1 MRAALILFA
10 FLSVNIAFAEG
21 EDVQT
26 FKVDPSHTTVVFK
39 VSHMGFAP
47 VFGLITGADGK
58 FTYDEKKPEK
68 SSFEVTL
75 KVDSLTTMDKKRDD
89 HLKSPDFF
97 NAKQNPLIILKS
109 TKVAKKK
116 KGNEYDVT
124 ADLTLNGVTK
134 PVTFV
139 YLRNKTGKDP
149 WGNTRAG
156 GEAMLKIKR
165 SDFNMT
171 FMGKPGEVG
180 DDVYLEVGVEGTKQ

>member
-1 MRAALILFA
+1 MRAALILATVFSASLA
-10 FLSVNIAFAEG
+10 FGAG
-21 EDVQT
+21 DDVQT
-26 FKVDPSHTTVVFK
+26 FKIDPAHTSAVFK

-47 VFGLITGADGK
+47 VFGIITGADGK
-58 FTYDEKKPEK
+58 FTYDDKKPEN
-68 SSFEVTL
+68 SSFDISL

-97 NAKQNPLIILKS
+97 NAKQNPMITMKS
-109 TKVAKKK
+109 TKVKKK
-116 KGNEYDVT
+116 KGDEYDVT

-139 YLRNKTGKDP
+139 YKRNKTGKDP

-156 GEAMLKIKR
+156 GEAMFKIKR

-180 DDVYLEVGVEGTKQ
+180 DDVFLEIGVEGTKQ